1 MLGKCGEALMATVA
15 AGTSSAAGVEL
26 QQLI

>member
-1 MLGKCGEALMATVA
+1 MLGKRGEALMASVT